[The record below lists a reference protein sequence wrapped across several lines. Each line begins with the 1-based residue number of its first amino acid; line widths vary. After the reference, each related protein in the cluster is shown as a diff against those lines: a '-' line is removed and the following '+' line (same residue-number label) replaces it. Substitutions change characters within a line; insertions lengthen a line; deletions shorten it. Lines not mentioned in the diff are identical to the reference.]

1 MFGTDQR
8 SLVCGFT
15 SSSASAVMVAG
26 TNQHGVRV
34 TDFMGYP
41 LNAYGLAARSD
52 RDGIDVWGFPHG
64 PWGKAP
70 DVEDIE
76 SEFPVLHA
84 YQKQQRDT
92 CGFGKYRGGLGA
104 AVCYIVYRTPHLAFT
119 SSQKESLFPAH
130 NGLFGGY
137 SMTVIPGI
145 RVRGADVLELMAAG
159 EPRLPTDDYML
170 ASGDSALA
178 GEVIVEHQTRGIR
191 VVQEGDM
198 LAASTQGS
206 GGYGDVLDRDP
217 GAVAEDVRAEG
228 ISDWTAREVF
238 GVVYD
243 AETLIVDEAGTRALR
258 DAHRARRLEHALP
271 YAEFIADWETRR
283 PPEDALKY
291 FGQWP

>member
-1 MFGTDQR
+1 
-8 SLVCGFT
+8 
-15 SSSASAVMVAG
+15 MVAG

-76 SEFPVLHA
+76 SEFPLLHL

-92 CGFGKYRGGLGA
+92 CGYGKYRGGLGA
-104 AVCYIVYRTPHLAFT
+104 AVGYVVYETPHLAFT

-130 NGLFGGY
+130 NGLYGGY

-145 RVRGADVLELMAAG
+145 RVRGADLLELMAAG
-159 EPRLPTDDYML
+159 EPRLPTDDYL
-170 ASGDSALA
+170 LSSGDSALG
-178 GEVIVEHQTRGIR
+178 GEIIVEHQTRGIR
-191 VVQEGDM
+191 IVAEGDI

-217 GAVAEDVRAEG
+217 AAVVEDVRADRV
-228 ISDWTAREVF
+228 SDWTAREVF
-238 GVVYD
+238 AVVYD
-243 AETLIVDEAGTRALR
+243 PESLIVDEEGTRALR
-258 DAHRARRLEHALP
+258 AEHRARRLRHGRP
-271 YAEFIADWETRR
+271 YAEFAVEWERRR

-291 FGQWP
+291 FGEWPSGAPNRQVVRI